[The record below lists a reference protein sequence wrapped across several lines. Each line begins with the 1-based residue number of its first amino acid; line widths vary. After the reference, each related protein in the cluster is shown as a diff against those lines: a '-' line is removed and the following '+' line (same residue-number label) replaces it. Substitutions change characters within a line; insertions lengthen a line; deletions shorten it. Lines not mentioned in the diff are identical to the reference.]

1 MAIVPKMSTL
11 TQPLSQTERLRRHL
25 EACNTVNP
33 LEAWRQLGIYRLSA
47 RIRDL
52 REAGV
57 DVRGEFVKVEN
68 QFGEPC
74 RVMRYSMGAM

>member
-1 MAIVPKMSTL
+1 MAIVPKMSAL
-11 TQPLSQTERLRRHL
+11 KQPLSQTERLRRHL
-25 EACNTVNP
+25 EAGNTVNP

-57 DVRGEFVKVEN
+57 DVRGEFVEVRN
-68 QFGEPC
+68 QFGEKC
-74 RVMRYSMGAM
+74 RVKQYSMEAA